1 VTFLELNN
9 VTKRFGGLTA
19 LNDLS
24 FEIEKDSIHGLI
36 GPNGSGKTT
45 CFNVITGVYK
55 PDQGGIH
62 FSNRRLDKLKSHKI
76 NPQGISRTFQ
86 HISLFAEM
94 TVLENVMVGMHCRT
108 KAGVLA
114 SIFKPPKVRSEER
127 QIRKKAKEIL
137 EFVKTGKETIN
148 NNALSK
154 HLSYGNQRLVE
165 IARALASDPKLIL
178 LDEPA
183 AGMNPAEKESLMR
196 LIFAIRDKGIT
207 VIFVEHDMKLAMNIA
222 DKITVL
228 DHGSKIAEGKPE
240 QVQADPKVLEAYLGK
255 IKPNA

>member
-1 VTFLELNN
+1 VTILELNN

-24 FEIEKDSIHGLI
+24 FEVENGSVHGLI

-62 FSNRRLDKLKSHKI
+62 FSNRRLDKLKTHKI

-94 TVLENVMVGMHCRT
+94 TVLENVMVGMHCRA

-114 SIFKPPKVRSEER
+114 SIFKPPGVRSEER
-127 QIRKKAKEIL
+127 QILKKAEEIL
-137 EFVKTGKETIN
+137 EFVKAGKETIS

-154 HLSYGNQRLVE
+154 HLSYGDQRLIEV
-165 IARALASDPKLIL
+165 ARALASDPKLIL

-228 DHGSKIAEGKPE
+228 DYGSKIAEGKPE
-240 QVQADPKVLEAYLGK
+240 QIQADPKVLEAYLGK
-255 IKPNA
+255 SKPNA